1 MEVEVEKKV
10 EKFGKMHLNPKLE
23 KFWRNLKGRQE
34 STQMQKILAK
44 MHSKLKTE
52 IMNNFWV
59 GFPGGF
65 PLTGYLPRCGKYT

>member
-23 KFWRNLKGRQE
+23 KFWRSLKGRRE
-34 STQMQKILAK
+34 STQMQKILA
-44 MHSKLKTE
+44 LKTE

-65 PLTGYLPRCGKYT
+65 PFRCGKYT